1 MSQNN
6 SQTIEQK
13 IIELE
18 KIVAWFDGEEFELES
33 ALDQYEKAQT
43 LALEIQDD
51 LASLKNTIT
60 RLDSS
65 ETQ

>member
-6 SQTIEQK
+6 SPSIEQK
-13 IIELE
+13 ITELE
-18 KIVAWFDGEEFELES
+18 KVVAWFDGDDFELES
-33 ALDQYEKAQT
+33 ALAHYESAQK
-43 LALEIQDD
+43 LAAEIQDD

-65 ETQ
+65 DA